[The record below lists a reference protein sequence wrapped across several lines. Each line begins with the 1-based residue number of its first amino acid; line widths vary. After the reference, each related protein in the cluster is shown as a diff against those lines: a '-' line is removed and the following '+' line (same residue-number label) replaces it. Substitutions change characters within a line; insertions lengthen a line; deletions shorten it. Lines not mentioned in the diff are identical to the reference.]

1 MKEKLASEG
10 AEVVGNSPA
19 QFGEF
24 LRKETAK
31 WGNVITAS
39 DIKTSNCTAATCRQT
54 RIREETIQPGAR
66 WRCRARKSSVTRAHS
81 SGATAAVW

>member
-10 AEVVGNSPA
+10 AEVVGNSLA

-31 WGNVITAS
+31 
-39 DIKTSNCTAATCRQT
+39 
-54 RIREETIQPGAR
+54 
-66 WRCRARKSSVTRAHS
+66 
-81 SGATAAVW
+81 